1 MQTVINER
9 KNQYESGGAKVEQN
23 GSPFALHF
31 CPSSRS
37 PWRVSYQFTSQ
48 SRKITKSFANKA
60 DADRFIGLVREQQG
74 ALYKALGGNVTLRT
88 RVVSQD
94 VLPGSDVRWLGAQ
107 ESERMRGA
115 LQPLPAVK
123 DEGITLEK
131 AVEEF
136 LAYKQGNGRSKR
148 TIWSLSSELVRF
160 VKHCKVEHLRQVTK
174 EMCKAYIYKA
184 GVSKR
189 TQNHRWLRLNNL
201 LAWAADPKRDYLDRN
216 PCDLVDKPYV
226 PMPDEMPCIITMEEA
241 DRVLAAAKEV
251 GCLKIVALQLLAGL
265 RPSEATEIR
274 MEACQA
280 EHIAVIGV
288 GKLRNRCRRI
298 VPVAPRLREL
308 LPEMRKKAQQWPVTN
323 KKKRAIEK
331 KAGVK
336 IGHDALRHTYVS
348 METAL
353 VGREMAAEYSG
364 NSVEVIKRYYLNPQ
378 TAETAHRFFGESPR
392 P

>member
-1 MQTVINER
+1 M
-9 KNQYESGGAKVEQN
+9 
-23 GSPFALHF
+23 
-31 CPSSRS
+31 
-37 PWRVSYQFTSQ
+37 SYQFTSQ

-265 RPSEATEIR
+265 RPSEATEID
-274 MEACQA
+274 MKSCNDKQ
-280 EHIAVIGV
+280 IAVVGV
-288 GKLRNRCRRI
+288 GKRRNRCRRL
-298 VPVAPRLREL
+298 VPVCNRLKAL
-308 LPEMRKKAQQWPVTN
+308 LPELRMPDQQMTLEN
-323 KKKRAIEK
+323 KKKRLLCK
-331 KAGVK
+331 KAGVEY
-336 IGHDALRHTYVS
+336 GHDALRHTYVS
-348 METAL
+348 YRAAL
-353 VGREMAAEYSG
+353 VGIDKAAMDSG
-364 NSVEVIKRYYLNPQ
+364 NSAEVIKRYYLNPQ
-378 TAETAHRFFGESPR
+378 SEEDADKFFG
-392 P
+392 